1 MSNEQQVTRIRNSQG
16 LIAALDQSG
25 GSTPQALSQYG
36 ILPETYTGPEEMF
49 NRAHEMRT
57 RIMTAESFSSK
68 SILGAILFANT
79 LDREVQGMPT
89 AEYLWEKKGIVPF
102 LKIDQGL
109 GASAN
114 GVQLMKPIT
123 SLDQI
128 LASAKNGGV
137 FGTKQ
142 RSVISS
148 SNAEGIS
155 SIVAQQIE
163 LAKRVLD
170 FGLVPIIEP
179 EILIDIPDK
188 SNAEKILLEELLSGF
203 EEIPDDGD
211 IMVKL
216 SLPTIANLY
225 LPIVNHRKVLRVL
238 ALSGGHSQEKANE
251 ALAKNNGMIASFSRG
266 LSVGLCSD
274 QTETDF
280 NQVLSL
286 SIGKIFSASIA

>member
-16 LIAALDQSG
+16 FIAALDQSG
-25 GSTPQALSQYG
+25 GSTPKALSQYG
-36 ILPETYTGPEEMF
+36 ILPEAYAGPEEMF

-57 RIMTAESFSSK
+57 RIMTAQSFSSK
-68 SILGAILFANT
+68 AILGAILFADT

-109 GASAN
+109 DTSAN
-114 GVQLMKPIT
+114 GVQLMKPIP

-148 SNAEGIS
+148 SNAGGIS

-170 FGLVPIIEP
+170 FGLVPILEP

-188 SNAEKILLEELLSGF
+188 LNAEKILLEELLNGF
-203 EEIPDDGD
+203 EEISDNGA

-216 SLPTIANLY
+216 SLPTTANLY

-251 ALAKNNGMIASFSRG
+251 ALSKNNGVIASFSRG

-280 NQVLSL
+280 NQVLSV